1 MGSEMRDVFV
11 AFGELLAKIG
21 ERNQHEQ
28 EFIKSEYQK
37 IYDKYYYPTQAMEV
51 DDELEVPEN
60 IVSFLN
66 ILLVISFHI

>member
-1 MGSEMRDVFV
+1 MVSEMRDVFI

-21 ERNQHEQ
+21 DRNPHEQ
-28 EFIKSEYQK
+28 EFIKSEYKK
-37 IYDKYYYPTQAMEV
+37 IYDKYNQTQGMEV
-51 DDELEVPEN
+51 EYELEVPEN